1 MDIKLFHFLAIVN
14 RAAVNVVFLLAWAL
28 SGSAFSYKEA
38 PLPRGKAKWKLRTG
52 SKRSKMNFLFFFLN
66 EFSKGK
72 QLREGPM
79 SLGLWRGSQSSQTH
93 FSREPHPQTQEGR
106 LHLPGAWQRCSQ
118 RSTPPTVHPRGP
130 PLLSPFLP
138 KIPLPI
144 RPELGTHAV
153 FPLHS
158 PSCLHGMHSLC
169 SSKVQVVGL
178 KVTHTWCVPGLVLLL
193 QDTWQWLETLLV
205 VTTGGHY

>member
-1 MDIKLFHFLAIVN
+1 MWCFCWPGLYQGVHFLIKRPHCPEAKPN
-14 RAAVNVVFLLAWAL
+14 GS
-28 SGSAFSYKEA
+28 SG
-38 PLPRGKAKWKLRTG
+38 PG
-52 SKRSKMNFLFFFLN
+52 SKRSKMNFL
-66 EFSKGK
+66 KGSS
-72 QLREGPM
+72 LREGSM
-79 SLGLWRGSQSSQTH
+79 GLGLWRGSQSSQAH
-93 FSREPHPQTQEGR
+93 FSRKPHPQTQEDSF
-106 LHLPGAWQRCSQ
+106 HLPGARRRCSQ

-138 KIPLPI
+138 EISLPI

-153 FPLHS
+153 FPAHS

>member
-1 MDIKLFHFLAIVN
+1 MWCFCRPGLYQGVHFLIKRPHCPEAKPN
-14 RAAVNVVFLLAWAL
+14 GS
-28 SGSAFSYKEA
+28 SG
-38 PLPRGKAKWKLRTG
+38 PG
-52 SKRSKMNFLFFFLN
+52 SKRSKMNFLFFFFQN

-72 QLREGPM
+72 QLREGPTG
-79 SLGLWRGSQSSQTH
+79 LGLWRGSQSSQTH

-106 LHLPGAWQRCSQ
+106 LHLPGAWQRRSQ

-138 KIPLPI
+138 KISLPI

-178 KVTHTWCVPGLVLLL
+178 KVTHTWCVPGLVLLP

-205 VTTGGHY
+205 VITGGHY